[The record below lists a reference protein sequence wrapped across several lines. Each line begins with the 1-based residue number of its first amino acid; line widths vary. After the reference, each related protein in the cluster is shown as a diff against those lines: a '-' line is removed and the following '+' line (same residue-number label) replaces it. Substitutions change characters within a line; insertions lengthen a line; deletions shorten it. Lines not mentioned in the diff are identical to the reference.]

1 MSNPQKDA
9 EDLKKAMEGF
19 GCDKKT
25 IIQIIANRTN
35 IQRQKIKLHYKS
47 SFGRDLKKD
56 LKSELHGNLELAII
70 SLLYTP
76 IEYDV
81 KQLRKAMKGF
91 GTDEGTLI
99 EIICS
104 RPNNILKEIK
114 VLYKEKYNKELEDS
128 IKSETNGDL
137 KRLLISLLQCNR
149 NDNNIINKSDCEKKA
164 KELYDAGEGKKE
176 KNSEVFNKIF
186 TLCSPMELIGISK
199 AYFKLT
205 GHTILQAINNQFSG
219 NFKELLYSIVYA
231 ILNPS
236 EYFATRIHK
245 AIKGI
250 GTNDNLLIRILVSRN
265 EIDIPQIKYCY
276 KQLYGKD
283 MIEDIKGDCSGA
295 YRDLLIELAS
305 H

>member
-25 IIQIIANRTN
+25 IIQILANRTN

-47 SFGRDLKKD
+47 SFGRDLIKD

-137 KRLLISLLQCNR
+137 KRLLI
-149 NDNNIINKSDCEKKA
+149 
-164 KELYDAGEGKKE
+164 
-176 KNSEVFNKIF
+176 
-186 TLCSPMELIGISK
+186 
-199 AYFKLT
+199 
-205 GHTILQAINNQFSG
+205 
-219 NFKELLYSIVYA
+219 
-231 ILNPS
+231 
-236 EYFATRIHK
+236 
-245 AIKGI
+245 
-250 GTNDNLLIRILVSRN
+250 
-265 EIDIPQIKYCY
+265 
-276 KQLYGKD
+276 
-283 MIEDIKGDCSGA
+283 
-295 YRDLLIELAS
+295 
-305 H
+305 